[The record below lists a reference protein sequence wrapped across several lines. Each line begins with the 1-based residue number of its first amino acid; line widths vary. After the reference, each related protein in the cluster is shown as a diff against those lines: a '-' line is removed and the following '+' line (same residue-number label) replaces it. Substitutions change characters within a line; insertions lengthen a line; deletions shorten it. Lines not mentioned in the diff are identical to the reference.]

1 MGAYSKRIDTYI
13 SNANDFA
20 KPVLTHL
27 RSMVHKA
34 CPKVE
39 ETIKWGFPHFE
50 YKGMLCYMAAF
61 KQHCTFG
68 FWKGALMKDEQMVMT
83 DLGESAMGHF
93 GKIKNI
99 SDLPANKILL
109 AYLKEAV
116 RLNEEGVKLPP
127 KKINKLKVVQVP
139 PDLKKALAKIKTA
152 AETFNSFSN
161 SNKKDYVDWL
171 EDAKTEATRA
181 KRLALA
187 VEWMTE
193 GKVRNWKYIKK

>member
-116 RLNEEGVKLPP
+116 ILNEEGVKLPP
-127 KKINKLKVVQVP
+127 KKINKLKAVQAP

-171 EDAKTEATRA
+171 EEAKTEATRA

>member
-1 MGAYSKRIDTYI
+1 MGANDHRIDTYI

-20 KPVLTHL
+20 KPVLNQL
-27 RSMVHKA
+27 RKLIHQA
-34 CPKVE
+34 CPDVS

-68 FWKGALMKDEQMVMT
+68 FWKGTLMKDKQNVMT
-83 DLGESAMGHF
+83 NLGESAMGHF
-93 GKIKNI
+93 GKIKNVN
-99 SDLPANKILL
+99 DLPANKILL

-116 RLNEEGVKLPP
+116 QLNEDGIKLPP
-127 KKINKLKVVQVP
+127 KKISKIKMVQAP
-139 PDLKKALAKIKTA
+139 SDLKKALAKNKAA
-152 AETFNSFSN
+152 AETYESFSN

-171 EDAKTEATRA
+171 EEAKTDSTRT
-181 KRLALA
+181 KRLEQA
-187 VEWMTE
+187 VLWMAE